1 MVTAGA
7 AVVQI
12 IYGKGLGPCDSDYRD
27 AYHPRPAPGCVLNS
41 FGDSEVRQ
49 TNSCDLVWMG
59 SFLFVFQNLA
69 GLGVNP
75 HFSCHTASLDVE

>member
-1 MVTAGA
+1 MLTP
-7 AVVQI
+7 I
-12 IYGKGLGPCDSDYRD
+12 IGTPSTRGLLLMRIE
-27 AYHPRPAPGCVLNS
+27 LLW
-41 FGDSEVRQ
+41 DSEVRQ

-69 GLGVNP
+69 GLGVNS